1 MSGLGKGDSG
11 AEQHTA
17 DSVVGPSG
25 QPIRLWAVNMLS
37 GGTAGQLVLRNGT
50 ADTAAI
56 WVREVGTVSTG
67 KTVPYGDQG
76 ILFPEGLFYDDDSNF
91 TSVTFQ
97 ISTER

>member
-1 MSGLGKGDSG
+1 MPGMSG

-25 QPIRLWAVNMLS
+25 ESIRLWAVTTLS

-50 ADTAAI
+50 SDSSTI
-56 WVREVGTVSTG
+56 WVREVGTVNTG
-67 KTVPYGDQG
+67 KTVPYGQQG
-76 ILFPEGLFYDDDSNF
+76 ILFPDGLFYDDDSNF

-97 ISTER
+97 ISSEL

>member
-1 MSGLGKGDSG
+1 MPRGMSG

-17 DSVVGPSG
+17 DSVVGVSG
-25 QPIRLWAVNMLS
+25 RPIRLWAVNMLS

-50 ADTAAI
+50 ADTDTI

-67 KTVPYGDQG
+67 KTVTYGDEG
-76 ILFPEGLFYDDDSNF
+76 FLFPDGLFYDDDSNF

-97 ISTER
+97 FSDEF